1 MKTKKINLTETKT
14 KIEDEIID
22 DDKEKELIEYFEYF
36 DKEKKGYISADYL
49 KDIMM
54 NQGDKLTEEEAN
66 EMINEVGVD
75 EKGFIDYRKLVKKL
89 LQ

>member
-22 DDKEKELIEYFEYF
+22 DDKEKELIEYF